1 MCGIAGIVLLN
12 GVGTVRQEQLHAMA
26 NTMVHRGPDD
36 EGFFFDGSVGL
47 AHRRLSIIDLS
58 QGHQPMFNE
67 DDRLVIVFNGE
78 IYNHTQLRSRL
89 EAAGH
94 RYRTHSDTE
103 SILHAYEEFG
113 DEFESELTG
122 MFALAIW
129 DRVRKR
135 LVLSRDRLGI
145 KPLYYVVVGN
155 QLMFASEIKA
165 LLAVAGVERQV
176 DYDALDAYLSL
187 RYVPGEKTLFRG
199 IFKLLPGHTLTVEQ
213 GGVRTVRQYWDLS
226 FHPEPGDES
235 QLKAELEQ
243 LLFDVC
249 RDHLMSE
256 VPYGVF
262 LSGGI
267 DSSAVVAVLS
277 QILQDPVRT
286 FTVGY
291 EQAAEVN
298 EFDYAGLVSR
308 SSGTEHHELRLSAQD
323 FAEWIPQLVWHLDE
337 PVGDAACIP
346 LYFLAR
352 YAKPRATVLE
362 SGEGADEI
370 FGGYSI
376 YLKMLTMARMR
387 ALIPAPVVNLLSRV
401 GDHVGGG
408 GKFSRYCRLFGKPL
422 SEAYRGV
429 SGHFLDGMR
438 QSLLRPE
445 WSASLGGHTYLS
457 HTLSSYFARVRDC
470 DPLNQMLYFDSKT
483 WLPDDLLIK
492 ADRMTMAASVELRV
506 PFLDHRLVEFAARL
520 SPAHKIKGKT
530 TKYLLK
536 EVVEPYLPREVV
548 HRPKKGFPVPV
559 AAWFRGGLYDLACEV
574 MLGPS
579 SRIVNFIR
587 REELSQLLH
596 RHKAGQEDFSNEL
609 WGLLVL
615 EYWFQGFGVHV

>member
-1 MCGIAGIVLLN
+1 MCGIAGIVHLN
-12 GVGTVRQEQLHAMA
+12 RAGTVRQEQLHAMA
-26 NTMVHRGPDD
+26 NTLVHRGPDD
-36 EGFFFDGSVGL
+36 EGFFIDGPVGL
-47 AHRRLSIIDLS
+47 AHRRLSIIDVS

-67 DDRLVIVFNGE
+67 DDRLAIVFNGE
-78 IYNHTQLRSRL
+78 IYNHAQLRSRV
-89 EAAGH
+89 EVAGH

-113 DEFESELTG
+113 DEFESQLTG
-122 MFALAIW
+122 MFAFAIW

-145 KPLYYVVVGN
+145 KPLYYAIVGN
-155 QLMFASEIKA
+155 QLVFASEIKA
-165 LLAVAGVERQV
+165 LLTIEEIERQV

-199 IFKLLPGHTLTVEQ
+199 IFKLLPGHTLVVEE
-213 GGVRTVRQYWDLS
+213 GMWTVRQYWDLT
-226 FHPEPGDES
+226 FHPEPRDES
-235 QLKAELEQ
+235 QLKAELEK
-243 LLFDVC
+243 LLFEVC
-249 RDHLMSE
+249 QDHLMSE

-267 DSSAVVAVLS
+267 DSSTVVAVLHR
-277 QILQDPVRT
+277 ILKDPVRT

-291 EQAAEVN
+291 EQAADVN

-308 SSGTEHHELRLSAQD
+308 ATGSEHHELRLSAQD

-376 YLKMLTMARMR
+376 YHKMLTMARTR
-387 ALIPAPVVNLLSRV
+387 ALMPASVSTLLSRL
-401 GDHVGGG
+401 GETVGGG
-408 GKFSRYCRLFGKPL
+408 GKLSRYCRLFGKPL
-422 SEAYRGV
+422 SQAYRGV
-429 SGHFLDGMR
+429 SGHFLEGMR
-438 QSLLRPE
+438 HALIRPE
-445 WSASLGGHTYLS
+445 WGASEGGHNYLS
-457 HTLSSYFARVRDC
+457 HTLSSCFARVQDC
-470 DPLNQMLYFDSKT
+470 DPLNQMLYIDSKT

-492 ADRMTMAASVELRV
+492 ADKMTMAASVELRV
-506 PFLDHRLVEFAARL
+506 PFLDHRLVEFAAGL
-520 SPAHKIKGKT
+520 PTDYKIKGRI

-536 EVVEPYLPREVV
+536 QVVEPYLPREIV

-559 AAWFRGGLYDLACEV
+559 ADWFRGGLYDVAHDVL
-574 MLGPS
+574 LGRN
-579 SRIVNFIR
+579 SRIVDYLHRAEIA
-587 REELSQLLH
+587 SLLQ
-596 RHKAGQEDFSNEL
+596 RHKAGGVDFSNEL

-615 EYWFQGFGVHV
+615 EYWFQRFGVRT